1 METATTNLPSIE
13 LHKAGQ
19 GPWLD
24 TISRK
29 LLRSGTLKAYIE
41 ESGLLGVTSNP
52 SIFQQAIS
60 QGEGYEQDI
69 QKLLKR
75 GASTVEIYDAL
86 TISDIREACD
96 LFLPVFQKTCGEH
109 GFVSLEVLPNLAF
122 SEGATVE
129 EARRLFR
136 LVNRP
141 NVMIKVPA
149 TEQGVRAVRRL
160 IGDGIN
166 VNVTLIFSQK
176 NYREVA
182 NAYLDGLEAF
192 AKKGGDLSRV
202 HSVASVFVS
211 RIDTDIDKQLDA
223 KLATETDAARRML
236 LTDLKGKAAVANSKM
251 VYRGFKELFNSTRF
265 QTLSYPALTVQRP
278 PLPPIH
284 EQYERPPVALTVNFK
299 T

>member
-1 METATTNLPSIE
+1 MNTVTKDLPSVE
-13 LHKAGQ
+13 LYKAGQ

-29 LLRSGTLKAYIE
+29 LLNSGALKRFIE
-41 ESGLLGVTSNP
+41 ENGLLGVTSNP

-86 TISDIREACD
+86 TISDIRETCD
-96 LFLPVFQKTCGEH
+96 LFLPVFKTTGGEH

-122 SEGATVE
+122 NENATVE

-149 TEQGVRAVRRL
+149 TPQGVCAVRCL
-160 IGDGIN
+160 IGEGIN
-166 VNVTLIFSQK
+166 INVTLIFSQSG
-176 NYREVA
+176 YRAAA
-182 NAYLDGLEAF
+182 NAYLNGLEDF
-192 AKKGGDLSRV
+192 SRKGGDLSSV

-211 RIDTDIDKQLDA
+211 RIDTDVDKQLDA
-223 KLATETDAARRML
+223 RLAAEKDAVARAFL
-236 LTDLKGKAAVANSKM
+236 AGLKGKAAIANSKSSIGSSRNFSGLPGSSRLKT
-251 VYRGFKELFNSTRF
+251 RG
-265 QTLSYPALTVQRP
+265 
-278 PLPPIH
+278 PLPRKHFGPAPAAKTPPI
-284 EQYERPPVALTVNFK
+284 RT
-299 T
+299 